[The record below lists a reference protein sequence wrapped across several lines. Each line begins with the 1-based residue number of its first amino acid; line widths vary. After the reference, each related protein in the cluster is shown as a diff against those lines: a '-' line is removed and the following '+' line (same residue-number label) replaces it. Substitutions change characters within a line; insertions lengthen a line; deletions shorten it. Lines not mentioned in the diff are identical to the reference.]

1 MNRVRFIIVK
11 GYLQHNVVLSLLVQL
26 QNREDSVISLLNLFS
41 GLGTS
46 ENDFTADEDQD
57 DYFRIINSVDETRE
71 YFRLVLTE
79 IDMLMAQT
87 L

>member
-57 DYFRIINSVDETRE
+57 DYFRIVNSVDETRE

-79 IDMLMAQT
+79 IDMLMTQT